1 MNVVVSLPDSIAQD
15 IGIDERDIERKVL
28 ESLALEGYRSD
39 RLTAFQVG
47 EILGF
52 EVPMQV
58 DEFLKEHGEFI
69 EYTDEEIEDQREI
82 LRKLFDK
89 K

>member
-1 MNVVVSLPDSIAQD
+1 MNVVVSLPDSIARD
-15 IGIDERDIERKVL
+15 IGVDESDIERKVL

-39 RLTAFQVG
+39 KLTAFQVG
-47 EILGF
+47 EMLGF

-58 DEFLKEHGEFI
+58 DEFLKAHGEFI
-69 EYTDEEIEDQREI
+69 EYTEEEIEYQRRI
-82 LRKLFDK
+82 LRELFEK